1 MNKQKSQLPPAGKFK
16 QLDTKDSFA
25 IVRELLTPLDN
36 IHLSVEMLNTL
47 SRNSEEQVYLDV
59 IERSTTRIYNSLN
72 AYLFSSP
79 PEPLLS
85 EENSMH
91 HLLNEVLAI
100 ADDRITRKQIVI
112 SKEYG
117 VPDNKIVLN
126 RPAVKIAILN
136 IIMTAIDAMK
146 PAEGELK
153 LQTDLVDGKYVLK
166 IKGNGPGT
174 SAHGLATAFYILRS
188 NFIGID
194 VESEEGSGTNFI
206 LIFRVT
212 ATSPM
217 TYTWPSL

>member
-1 MNKQKSQLPPAGKFK
+1 MSKQRFQLPPAGKFK
-16 QLDTKDSFA
+16 QLNAQDSFA
-25 IVRELLTPLDN
+25 IVHELLTPLDN
-36 IHLSVEMLNTL
+36 IHLSIEMLNTL

-59 IERSTTRIYNSLN
+59 IERSTTRLYNSLN
-72 AYLFSSP
+72 AYLFSSR
-79 PEPLLS
+79 PEQLS
-85 EENSMH
+85 SDESSMH

-112 SKEYG
+112 SREYSA
-117 VPDNKIVLN
+117 PDNKIVLN

-153 LQTDLVDGKYVLK
+153 LITELINGKYVLR

-174 SAHGLATAFYILRS
+174 SVHGLATAFYILRS

-194 VESEEGSGTNFI
+194 VESNEDCGTNFI
-206 LIFRVT
+206 LIFRNT

-217 TYTWPSL
+217 VHARPSL